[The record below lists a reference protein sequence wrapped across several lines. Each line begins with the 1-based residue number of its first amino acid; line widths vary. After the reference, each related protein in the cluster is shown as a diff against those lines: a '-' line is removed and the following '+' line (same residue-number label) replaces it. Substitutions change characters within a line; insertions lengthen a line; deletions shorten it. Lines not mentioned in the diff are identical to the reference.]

1 MRSVKSVY
9 KNKGEIM
16 FASLQ
21 ELIKESEQTGKSLAE
36 LVIAA
41 EVSTSGLSA
50 EAIRAKMLERLRTM
64 QYSAQ
69 QGLDKPIKSISGI
82 SGGSAHKFWH
92 WLDGNKPVTGSL
104 LSKALAR
111 ALAVNE
117 VNAGMGCIVATPT
130 AGSAG
135 ILPATLITLQE
146 AYEFSDDEVVDA
158 LFVASGIGMVVV
170 NRANVS
176 GAMGG
181 CQAETGSAAA
191 MAAGASV
198 ALMGGNPRQVT
209 HAVGITLKNML
220 GLVCDPVAGLVE
232 VPCVKRNAA
241 GAAQCFVAI
250 DLALAGIESIIP
262 PDEVIDA
269 MANIGRVMHKDL
281 KETGLGGLAATP
293 TGKSLAAK
301 VWRDS

>member
-1 MRSVKSVY
+1 
-9 KNKGEIM
+9 M
-16 FASLQ
+16 FESLQ
-21 ELIKESEQTGKSLAE
+21 GMVKISEENEKSLADVV
-36 LVIAA
+36 LDA
-41 EVSTSGLSA
+41 EVATSGMPIDDIREKMHARLKVMQQSA
-50 EAIRAKMLERLRTM
+50 QAGLER
-64 QYSAQ
+64 
-69 QGLDKPIKSISGI
+69 PIKSISGI
-82 SGGSAHKFWH
+82 SGGSAHKFWG
-92 WLDGNKPVTGSL
+92 WLDDNQPVTGSV
-104 LSKALAR
+104 LSRAVAR

-135 ILPATLITLQE
+135 ILPATMITLQE
-146 AYEFSDDEVVDA
+146 TYDFSDDEVVDA
-158 LFVASGIGMVVV
+158 LFTASGIGMVVV

-198 ALMGGNPRQVT
+198 ALMGGSPHQSM

-241 GAAQCFVAI
+241 GVAQCFIAI
-250 DLALAGIESIIP
+250 DLALAGVESVIP

-269 MANIGRVMHKDL
+269 MARIGKVMHKDL
-281 KETGLGGLAATP
+281 KETGMGGLAATP
-293 TGKSLAAK
+293 TGKKLAAM
-301 VWRDS
+301 VWEEEK

>member
-1 MRSVKSVY
+1 
-9 KNKGEIM
+9 M
-16 FASLQ
+16 FESLEGLIQ
-21 ELIKESEQTGKSLAE
+21 EAESTGQSLAE
-36 LVIAA
+36 IVIVA
-41 EVSTSGLSA
+41 EMENSGLGRD
-50 EAIRAKMLERLRTM
+50 EVRAKMGKRLQVM
-64 QYSAQ
+64 QQSAQ
-69 QGLDKPIKSISGI
+69 QGLDKPIRSLSGI
-82 SGGSAHKFWH
+82 SGGSAHKFWN
-92 WLDGNKPVTGSL
+92 WLDGNKPVTGSVM
-104 LSKALAR
+104 SRAVAR
-111 ALAVNE
+111 AMAVNE

-146 AYEFSDDEVVDA
+146 EYRFSDDEIIDA

-191 MAAGASV
+191 MAAGAGV
-198 ALMGGNPRQVT
+198 ALLGGSPRQSA
-209 HAVGITLKNML
+209 HAAGMTLKNML

-241 GAAQCFVAI
+241 GVAQCFVAI
-250 DLALAGIESIIP
+250 DLAMAGVESVIP

-269 MANIGRVMHKDL
+269 MAQIGRVMHKDL

-293 TGKSLAAK
+293 TGRRLAK
-301 VWRDS
+301 LVWDEK

>member
-1 MRSVKSVY
+1 
-9 KNKGEIM
+9 M
-16 FASLQ
+16 FGSLQ
-21 ELIKESEQTGKSLAE
+21 EIIEEAERTQKSLAE
-36 LVIAA
+36 LVIDA
-41 EVSTSGLSA
+41 EKFTSGLSV
-50 EAIRAKMLERLRTM
+50 EDIRARMLKRLQIM
-64 QYSAQ
+64 KHSAQ
-69 QGLDKPIKSISGI
+69 QGLDQPIKSISGI
-82 SGGSAHKFWH
+82 SGGGAYKFWN
-92 WLDGNKPVTGSL
+92 WLDGNKPVTGSVM
-104 LSKALAR
+104 SRAVAR
-111 ALAVNE
+111 AMAVNE

-146 AYEFSDDEVVDA
+146 EYGFSDDEIIDA
-158 LFVASGIGMVVV
+158 LFVASGIGMVIV

-191 MAAGASV
+191 MAAGANV
-198 ALMGGNPRQVT
+198 ALLGGNPHQSMQ
-209 HAVGITLKNML
+209 AVGITLKNML

-241 GAAQCFVAI
+241 GVAQCFVAI
-250 DLALAGIESIIP
+250 DLALAGVESVIP

-269 MANIGRVMHKDL
+269 MANIGKVMDKNL

-293 TGKSLAAK
+293 TGRKLAAM
-301 VWRDS
+301 VWSEK

>member
-1 MRSVKSVY
+1 
-9 KNKGEIM
+9 M
-16 FASLQ
+16 FESLQ
-21 ELIKESEQTGKSLAE
+21 ELVQVANDTQKSLAE
-36 LVIAA
+36 VVIAS
-41 EVSTSGLSA
+41 EMETSNLSA
-50 EAIRAKMLERLRTM
+50 SEVREKMGERLHVM
-64 QYSAQ
+64 KQSAQ
-69 QGLDKPIKSISGI
+69 EGLDRPIKSISGI
-82 SGGSAHKFWH
+82 SGGAAFAFWN
-92 WLDGNKPVTGSL
+92 WLDNSEPITGSI
-104 LSKALAR
+104 LSRAIAR
-111 ALAVNE
+111 AMSVNE

-146 AYEFSDDEVVDA
+146 YHQFSDEQIIDA
-158 LFVASGIGMVVV
+158 LFVASGIGMVIV

-198 ALMGGNPRQVT
+198 FLLGGSPRQSAQ
-209 HAVGITLKNML
+209 AVGITLKNML
-220 GLVCDPVAGLVE
+220 GLACDPVAGLVE

-241 GAAQCFVAI
+241 GVAQSFIAI
-250 DLALAGIESIIP
+250 DLALAGIESVIP

-269 MANIGRVMHKDL
+269 MSQIGRVMDKNL

-293 TGKSLAAK
+293 TGKRLAAM
-301 VWRDS
+301 VWNKESKD

>member
-1 MRSVKSVY
+1 
-9 KNKGEIM
+9 M
-16 FASLQ
+16 FESLQ
-21 ELIKESEQTGKSLAE
+21 ELVNESESTGQSLAE
-36 LVIAA
+36 IVIVA
-41 EVSTSGLSA
+41 EMENSGLGR
-50 EAIRAKMLERLRTM
+50 EEVRVKMSKRLQVM
-64 QYSAQ
+64 QQSAQ
-69 QGLDKPIKSISGI
+69 QGLDKPIHSLSGI
-82 SGGSAHKFWH
+82 SGGSAHKFWN
-92 WLDGNKPVTGSL
+92 WLDGNKPVTGSVM
-104 LSKALAR
+104 SRAVAR
-111 ALAVNE
+111 AMAVNE

-135 ILPATLITLQE
+135 ILPATLISLQE
-146 AYEFSDDEVVDA
+146 EYRFTDDEIIDA

-198 ALMGGNPRQVT
+198 ALLGGSPRQSI
-209 HAVGITLKNML
+209 HAAGMTLKNML

-241 GAAQCFVAI
+241 GVAQCFVAI
-250 DLALAGIESIIP
+250 DLAMAGVESVIP

-269 MANIGRVMHKDL
+269 MAQIGRVMHKDL

-293 TGKSLAAK
+293 TGRRLAK
-301 VWRDS
+301 LVWDADGTD

>member
-1 MRSVKSVY
+1 
-9 KNKGEIM
+9 M
-16 FASLQ
+16 FESLQ
-21 ELIKESEQTGKSLAE
+21 ELVSIAESGKKSLAE
-36 LVIAA
+36 IVI
-41 EVSTSGLSA
+41 ETEMLTSGSA
-50 EAIRAKMLERLRTM
+50 EADIRLRM
-64 QYSAQ
+64 QKRLEIMKDSAQ
-69 QGLDKPIKSISGI
+69 KALDKPVKSLSGI
-82 SGGSAHKFWH
+82 SGGSAYKFWR
-92 WLDGNKPVTGSL
+92 WLDGNEPLTGSVM
-104 LSKALAR
+104 SRALAR
-111 ALAVNE
+111 ALSVNE

-146 AYEFSDDEVVDA
+146 SHHFSDDEIVDA
-158 LFVASGIGMVVV
+158 LFVASGIGMVIV

-198 ALMGGNPRQVT
+198 ALMGGSPHQSAQ
-209 HAVGITLKNML
+209 AVAITLKNML

-241 GAAQCFVAI
+241 GVAQCFVAI
-250 DLALAGIESIIP
+250 DLALAGVESVIP

-269 MANIGRVMHKDL
+269 MAHIGKVMDKNL

-293 TGKSLAAK
+293 TGKRLAAK
-301 VWRDS
+301 VWGDS

>member
-1 MRSVKSVY
+1 
-9 KNKGEIM
+9 M
-16 FASLQ
+16 FESLQ
-21 ELIKESEQTGKSLAE
+21 ELVLEAESKEKSLAE
-36 LVIAA
+36 IVIETEIVISKLSVA
-41 EVSTSGLSA
+41 EVRQRM
-50 EAIRAKMLERLRTM
+50 EIRLATM
-64 QYSAQ
+64 KASAQ
-69 QGLDKPIKSISGI
+69 QGLERPIKSISGI
-82 SGGSAHKFWH
+82 SGGGAHKFWH
-92 WLDGNKPVTGSL
+92 WLDTNEPVTGSL
-104 LSKALAR
+104 LSRAVAR
-111 ALAVNE
+111 ALSVNE

-146 AYEFSDDEVVDA
+146 KYHFSDDEVVDA

-198 ALMGGNPRQVT
+198 ALLGGTPRQSAQ
-209 HAVGITLKNML
+209 AVGIALKNML

-241 GAAQCFVAI
+241 GVAQCFVAI
-250 DLALAGIESIIP
+250 DLALAGVESIIP
-262 PDEVIDA
+262 PDEVINA
-269 MANIGRVMHKDL
+269 MAHVGKVMDKNL
-281 KETGLGGLAATP
+281 KETGMGGLAATP
-293 TGKSLAAK
+293 TGKRLAAQTWGEGK
-301 VWRDS
+301 KH

>member
-1 MRSVKSVY
+1 
-9 KNKGEIM
+9 M
-16 FASLQ
+16 FESLQ
-21 ELIKESEQTGKSLAE
+21 ELVELAAESGKNLAE
-36 LVIAA
+36 VVILAEMENSGLERA
-41 EVSTSGLSA
+41 EV
-50 EAIRAKMLERLRTM
+50 RAKMAKRLAVM
-64 QYSAQ
+64 QQSAQ
-69 QGLDKPIKSISGI
+69 QGLDKSIRSLSGI

-92 WLDGNKPVTGSL
+92 WLYGNKPVTGSVM
-104 LSKALAR
+104 SRAVAR
-111 ALAVNE
+111 AMAVNE

-146 AYEFSDDEVVDA
+146 EYRFSDDEIIDA

-198 ALMGGNPRQVT
+198 ALLGGSPRQSS
-209 HAVGITLKNML
+209 HAAGMTLKNML

-241 GAAQCFVAI
+241 GVAQCFVAI
-250 DLALAGIESIIP
+250 DLAMAGVESVIP

-269 MANIGRVMHKDL
+269 MAHIGKMMHKDL
-281 KETGLGGLAATP
+281 KETGIGGLAGTP
-293 TGKSLAAK
+293 TGRRLAK
-301 VWRDS
+301 LVWEGKDE

>member
-1 MRSVKSVY
+1 
-9 KNKGEIM
+9 M
-16 FASLQ
+16 FESLQ
-21 ELIKESEQTGKSLAE
+21 ELVSIAENSKKSLAE
-36 LVIAA
+36 IVIETEMTISGDA
-41 EVSTSGLSA
+41 E
-50 EAIRAKMLERLRTM
+50 EHIRLRM
-64 QYSAQ
+64 QKRLDIMKESAQ
-69 QGLDKPIKSISGI
+69 KALDKPVKSLSGI
-82 SGGSAHKFWH
+82 SGGSAYKFWH
-92 WLDGNKPVTGSL
+92 WLDGNEPLTGSIM
-104 LSKALAR
+104 SRALAR
-111 ALAVNE
+111 ALSVNE

-146 AYEFSDDEVVDA
+146 SHHFSDDEIVDA
-158 LFVASGIGMVVV
+158 LFVASGIGMVIV

-198 ALMGGNPRQVT
+198 ALMGGSPHQSAQ
-209 HAVGITLKNML
+209 AVAITLKNML

-241 GAAQCFVAI
+241 GVAQCFVAI
-250 DLALAGIESIIP
+250 DLALAGIESVIP

-269 MANIGRVMHKDL
+269 MANIGKVMDKNL

-293 TGKSLAAK
+293 TGKRLAAK
-301 VWRDS
+301 VWGDS

>member
-1 MRSVKSVY
+1 
-9 KNKGEIM
+9 M
-16 FASLQ
+16 FESLQ
-21 ELIKESEQTGKSLAE
+21 EIVENAERTQKSLAE
-36 LVIAA
+36 LVIDA
-41 EVSTSGLSA
+41 EKLTSGLPT
-50 EAIRAKMLERLRTM
+50 EDIRARMLKRLQTM
-64 QYSAQ
+64 QHSAQ
-69 QGLDKPIKSISGI
+69 EGLDRPIKSISGI
-82 SGGSAHKFWH
+82 SGGSAHKFWN
-92 WLDGNKPVTGSL
+92 WLDENENVPVTGSI
-104 LSKALAR
+104 LSRAIAR

-135 ILPATLITLQE
+135 ILPAALITLQE
-146 AYEFSDDEVVDA
+146 EYRFSDDQIVDA

-198 ALMGGNPRQVT
+198 ALLGGSPCQSMQ
-209 HAVGITLKNML
+209 AVGITLKNML

-241 GAAQCFVAI
+241 GVAQCFVAI
-250 DLALAGIESIIP
+250 DLALAGVESIIP
-262 PDEVIDA
+262 ADEVIDA
-269 MANIGRVMHKDL
+269 MAHIGKVMHKDL

-293 TGKSLAAK
+293 TGRRLAK
-301 VWRDS
+301 QVWEGDV

>member
-1 MRSVKSVY
+1 
-9 KNKGEIM
+9 M
-16 FASLQ
+16 FESLEELVQ
-21 ELIKESEQTGKSLAE
+21 EAENTGQSLAE
-36 LVIAA
+36 IVIAA
-41 EVSTSGLSA
+41 EVENSGLGRD
-50 EAIRAKMLERLRTM
+50 EVRAKMGKRLQVM
-64 QYSAQ
+64 QQSAQ
-69 QGLDKPIKSISGI
+69 QGLDQPIKSLSGI
-82 SGGSAHKFWH
+82 SGGSAHKYWL
-92 WLDGNKPVTGSL
+92 WLDGNKPVTGSI
-104 LSKALAR
+104 LSRAVAR

-146 AYEFSDDEVVDA
+146 EYRFSDDEIIDA

-198 ALMGGNPRQVT
+198 ALLGGSPRQSA
-209 HAVGITLKNML
+209 HAAGITLKNML

-241 GAAQCFVAI
+241 GVAQCFVAI
-250 DLALAGIESIIP
+250 DLAMAGVESVIP

-269 MANIGRVMHKDL
+269 MAQIGRVMHRDL

-293 TGKSLAAK
+293 TGRRLAK
-301 VWRDS
+301 LVWAGSGE

>member
-1 MRSVKSVY
+1 
-9 KNKGEIM
+9 M
-16 FASLQ
+16 FESLQ
-21 ELIKESEQTGKSLAE
+21 ELVNESAESGQNLAE
-36 LVIAA
+36 IVIVA
-41 EVSTSGLSA
+41 EMENSGLGRD
-50 EAIRAKMLERLRTM
+50 EVRAKMSKRLQVM
-64 QYSAQ
+64 QQSAQ
-69 QGLDKPIKSISGI
+69 QGLVQPIKSLSGI
-82 SGGSAHKFWH
+82 SGGSAHKFWN
-92 WLDGNKPVTGSL
+92 WLDGNKPVTGL
-104 LSKALAR
+104 LMSRAVAR
-111 ALAVNE
+111 AMAVNE

-146 AYEFSDDEVVDA
+146 GYRFTDDEIIDA

-191 MAAGASV
+191 MAAGAGV
-198 ALMGGNPRQVT
+198 ALLGGSPKQSI
-209 HAVGITLKNML
+209 HAAGMTLKNML

-241 GAAQCFVAI
+241 GVAQCFVAI
-250 DLALAGIESIIP
+250 DLAMAGVESVIP

-269 MANIGRVMHKDL
+269 MAQIGRVMHKDL

-293 TGKSLAAK
+293 TGRRLAK
-301 VWRDS
+301 LVWDANGE

>member
-1 MRSVKSVY
+1 
-9 KNKGEIM
+9 M
-16 FASLQ
+16 FESLEGLIQ
-21 ELIKESEQTGKSLAE
+21 EAESTGQSLAE
-36 LVIAA
+36 IVIVA
-41 EVSTSGLSA
+41 EMENSGLGRD
-50 EAIRAKMLERLRTM
+50 EVRAKMGKRLQVM
-64 QYSAQ
+64 QQSAQ
-69 QGLDKPIKSISGI
+69 QGLDKPIRSLSGI
-82 SGGSAHKFWH
+82 SGGSAHKFWN
-92 WLDGNKPVTGSL
+92 WLDGNKPVTGSVM
-104 LSKALAR
+104 SRAVAR
-111 ALAVNE
+111 AMAVNE

-146 AYEFSDDEVVDA
+146 EYRFSDDEIIDA
-158 LFVASGIGMVVV
+158 LFVASSIGMVVV

-191 MAAGASV
+191 MAAGAGV
-198 ALMGGNPRQVT
+198 ALLGGSPRQSA
-209 HAVGITLKNML
+209 HAAGMTLKNML

-241 GAAQCFVAI
+241 GVAQCFVAI
-250 DLALAGIESIIP
+250 DLAMAGVESVIP

-269 MANIGRVMHKDL
+269 MAQIGRVMHKDL

-293 TGKSLAAK
+293 TGRRLAK
-301 VWRDS
+301 LVWDEK

>member
-1 MRSVKSVY
+1 
-9 KNKGEIM
+9 M
-16 FASLQ
+16 FESLQ
-21 ELIKESEQTGKSLAE
+21 ELVSIAESGKKSLAE
-36 LVIAA
+36 IVI
-41 EVSTSGLSA
+41 ETEMLTSGSA
-50 EAIRAKMLERLRTM
+50 EADIRLRM
-64 QYSAQ
+64 QKRLEIMKDSAQ
-69 QGLDKPIKSISGI
+69 KALDKPVKSLSGI
-82 SGGSAHKFWH
+82 SGGSAYKFWH
-92 WLDGNKPVTGSL
+92 WLDGNEPLTGSVM
-104 LSKALAR
+104 SRALAR
-111 ALAVNE
+111 ALSVNE

-146 AYEFSDDEVVDA
+146 SHHFLDDEIVDA
-158 LFVASGIGMVVV
+158 LFVASGIGMVIV

-198 ALMGGNPRQVT
+198 ALMGGSPHQSAQ
-209 HAVGITLKNML
+209 AVAITLKNML

-241 GAAQCFVAI
+241 GVAQCFVAI
-250 DLALAGIESIIP
+250 DLALAGVESVIP

-269 MANIGRVMHKDL
+269 MANIGKVMDKNL

-293 TGKSLAAK
+293 TGKRLAAK
-301 VWRDS
+301 VWGDS

>member
-1 MRSVKSVY
+1 
-9 KNKGEIM
+9 M
-16 FASLQ
+16 FESLQ
-21 ELIKESEQTGKSLAE
+21 ELVSIAESGKKSLAE
-36 LVIAA
+36 IVI
-41 EVSTSGLSA
+41 ETEMLTSGSA
-50 EAIRAKMLERLRTM
+50 EADIRLRM
-64 QYSAQ
+64 QKRLEIMKDSAQ
-69 QGLDKPIKSISGI
+69 KALDKPVKSLSGI
-82 SGGSAHKFWH
+82 SGGSAYKFWR
-92 WLDGNKPVTGSL
+92 WLDGNEPLTGSVM
-104 LSKALAR
+104 SRALAR
-111 ALAVNE
+111 ALSVNE

-146 AYEFSDDEVVDA
+146 SHHFSDDEIVDA
-158 LFVASGIGMVVV
+158 LFVASGIGMVIV

-198 ALMGGNPRQVT
+198 ALMGGSPHQSAQ
-209 HAVGITLKNML
+209 AVAITLKNML

-241 GAAQCFVAI
+241 GVAQCFVAI
-250 DLALAGIESIIP
+250 DLALAGVESVIP

-269 MANIGRVMHKDL
+269 MANIGKVMDKNL

-293 TGKSLAAK
+293 TGKRLAAK
-301 VWRDS
+301 VWGDS